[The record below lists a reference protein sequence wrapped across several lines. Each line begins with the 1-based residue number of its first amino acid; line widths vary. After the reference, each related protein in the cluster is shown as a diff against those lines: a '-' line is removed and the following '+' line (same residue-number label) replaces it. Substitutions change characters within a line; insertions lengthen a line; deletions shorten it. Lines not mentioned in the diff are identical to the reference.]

1 MTGRVNQLLS
11 AIKQQIEDELSGD
24 LYPADDLYPSDL
36 LYPATVGAFEAI
48 NAVELCGGRF
58 ALPEI
63 KRLSKKA
70 PALLISCLEIPATND
85 GAHGDNEHKL
95 SLVIF
100 VLTRD
105 VPGTTKDM
113 LSVDITERLLRWVK
127 DKEWGLDWTYPVVEN
142 ISARNLYSNDIDKIG
157 VSLWGV
163 GFKQI
168 IQLECC

>member
-11 AIKQQIEDELSGD
+11 AIKAEAESEF
-24 LYPADDLYPSDL
+24 SD
-36 LYPATVGAFEAI
+36 VVKS
-48 NAVELCGGRF
+48 VELHGGRF
-58 ALPEI
+58 ALSEI
-63 KRLSKKA
+63 KRLAKKT

-85 GAHGDNEHKL
+85 GAQGDNEHKL

-105 VPGTTKDM
+105 VPGISKDV
-113 LSVDITERLLRWVK
+113 LSVDISERLVRWVE